1 MKSSNSSFSNAV
13 TCVLAGA
20 LFTVGA
26 LVYLPWKRGDVAPG
40 PNMATTQE
48 NVPGRADLP
57 Q

>member
-1 MKSSNSSFSNAV
+1 MNSSNRSFSNVV

>member
-1 MKSSNSSFSNAV
+1 MKSSNSSFSNVV

-26 LVYLPWKRGDVAPG
+26 LVYLPWKRGDVEPR
-40 PNMATTQE
+40 PDMATTQQ
-48 NVPGRADLP
+48 NVPDRADLS